1 MSWVEVTVLVTA
13 GFAVGFINTI
23 AGGATVIS
31 FAAMMVLGLPI
42 TVANA
47 THRVAAAFQTLAS
60 SGAFLR
66 QKILD
71 LKTGLRY
78 GIPTTAGSI
87 AGAWASVDIREDT
100 FRIIAG
106 VAMLLMLIAMVV
118 KPGIWMMGKK
128 SEPVV
133 KPKHW
138 HYLVF
143 FLVGFYGGFIYIG
156 IGYFLLAALVLTTSL
171 DLLRSNALKVF
182 IVMLYVPFTLVP
194 FIIAGLI
201 NWPFALVLSVGQAA
215 GAWVAARA
223 SISLG
228 NGFIRWFMMAFII
241 ILVADLFGLIS
252 LRELILQL
260 R

>member
-1 MSWVEVTVLVTA
+1 MNATEVVVLLTA

-42 TVANA
+42 TMANA

-71 LKTGLRY
+71 YKTGLRL
-78 GIPTTAGSI
+78 GIPTTIGSVF
-87 AGAWASVDIREDT
+87 GAWASVDIHEET

-106 VAMLLMLIAMVV
+106 VAMLLMLVAMLV
-118 KPGIWMMGKK
+118 KPGIWMMGKRT
-128 SEPVV
+128 EPRV
-133 KPKHW
+133 KPKPW

-143 FLVGFYGGFIYIG
+143 FAVGFYGGFIYIG
-156 IGYFLLAALVLTTSL
+156 IGYFLLAALVLTTGL

-194 FIIAGLI
+194 FILADLI
-201 NWPFALVLSVGQAA
+201 HWPFALVLSIGQAA
-215 GAWVAARA
+215 GAWIAARA

-228 NGFIRWFMMAFII
+228 NGFIRWFMIVFIL
-241 ILVADLFGLIS
+241 ILVADLFGIFS
-252 LRELILQL
+252 LQSLFNMAG
-260 R
+260 